1 MANVVHASHEWE
13 NMSQNIFKVAAV
25 QAAPAFLDLAQ
36 GVEKT
41 IALIKEAAEAGA
53 KLIAFPE
60 CWLPGYP
67 FWAWL
72 DSPAWGMQFVGRH
85 FENCMTADGPEAQ
98 RIAAAAAAND
108 IWVDLGYSE
117 RCGGSLY
124 IAQLLIDG
132 TGQVVQA
139 RRKLKATHV
148 ERTIFGEGDGSDIRV
163 VETELGRIGSL
174 CCWEH
179 LNPLTKY
186 AMYAQDEQI
195 HVGAWPSFSLYTGKA
210 FALGPEL
217 NSAVSQV
224 YAAEGQCFVV
234 APCAVV
240 SPEMV
245 EMLCDTETKRDLLRV
260 GGGHAMIYG
269 PDGAPIAAPLAPTAE
284 GLVYADIDLSMIAYA
299 KAAADPTGHYAR
311 PDVARLLFN
320 PTATAR
326 VERLDGG
333 SSHRDH
339 SAIFATPAAA
349 GAPARSDEDSQI
361 VL

>member
-1 MANVVHASHEWE
+1 MSHRLL
-13 NMSQNIFKVAAV
+13 KVAAV
-25 QAAPAFLDLAQ
+25 QAAPAFLDLEK

-41 IALIKEAAEAGA
+41 IALIEEAAAAGA

-72 DSPAWGMQFVGRH
+72 DAPAWGMQFVGRY
-85 FENCMTADGPEAQ
+85 FEASMTADGPEAQ
-98 RIAAAAAAND
+98 RIAAAAAANGV
-108 IWVDLGYSE
+108 WVVLGYSE
-117 RCGGSLY
+117 RCAGSLY
-124 IAQLLIDG
+124 IAQLLIDDHG
-132 TGQVVQA
+132 RIVHA

-163 VETELGRIGSL
+163 HATPLGRLGAL

-195 HVGAWPSFSLYTGKA
+195 HVASWPSFSLYQGKA

-217 NSAVSQV
+217 NNAVSQV

-234 APCAVV
+234 APSAVV
-240 SPEMV
+240 SQEIV
-245 EMLCDTETKRDLLRV
+245 DTVCDTDIKRDLLPL
-260 GGGHAMIYG
+260 GGGYSVIYG
-269 PDGAPIAAPLAPTAE
+269 PDGALLSERLAPTAE
-284 GLVYADIDLSMIAYA
+284 GLVYADIDLSAIAFA
-299 KAAADPTGHYAR
+299 KAAADPAGHYSR

-320 PTATAR
+320 PAPSAR
-326 VERLDGG
+326 VERLDRG
-333 SSHRDH
+333 STHRDH
-339 SAIFATPAAA
+339 SAIFAQEA
-349 GAPARSDEDSQI
+349 GAEMPAQAEGDAKL

>member
-1 MANVVHASHEWE
+1 MA
-13 NMSQNIFKVAAV
+13 QKVIKAAAV
-25 QAAPAFLDLAQ
+25 QAAPAFLDLEQ

-41 IALIKEAAEAGA
+41 IKLIEEAAASGA
-53 KLIAFPE
+53 TLIAFPE

-98 RIAAAAAAND
+98 RIAAAAAENR
-108 IWVDLGYSE
+108 IWVVLGYSE
-117 RCGGSLY
+117 RCEGSLY
-124 IAQLLIDG
+124 IAQLLIDDH
-132 TGQVVQA
+132 GQIVHA

-163 VETELGRIGSL
+163 HDTDIGRLGAL

-186 AMYAQDEQI
+186 AMYAQNEQI
-195 HVGAWPSFSLYTGKA
+195 HVAAWPSFALYSGKA

-217 NSAVSQV
+217 NNAVSQV
-224 YAAEGQCFVV
+224 YAAEGQCFVI
-234 APCAVV
+234 APTTVV
-240 SPEMV
+240 SPKIV
-245 EMLCDTETKRDLLRV
+245 DMLCDTDIKRDLLPL
-260 GGGHAMIYG
+260 GGGYSMIYG
-269 PDGAPIAAPLAPTAE
+269 PDGAPISERLAPTAE
-284 GLVYADIDLSMIAYA
+284 GLVYADIDLSMIPYA

-320 PTATAR
+320 PTPLAR
-326 VERLDGG
+326 VERLDRG
-333 SSHRDH
+333 STQRDH
-339 SAIFATPAAA
+339 SAIFASDGGGEVAS
-349 GAPARSDEDSQI
+349 RSDADAEV

>member
-1 MANVVHASHEWE
+1 
-13 NMSQNIFKVAAV
+13 MSQKVIKVAAV
-25 QAAPAFLDLAQ
+25 QAAPAFLNLEK

-41 IALIKEAAEAGA
+41 IALIEQAAAAGA

-72 DSPAWGMQFVGRH
+72 DAPAWGMQFVGRY
-85 FENCMTADGPEAQ
+85 FENSMTADGPEAQ

-108 IWVDLGYSE
+108 IWVVLGYTE
-117 RCGGSLY
+117 RCAGSLY
-124 IAQLLIDG
+124 IAQLLIDDSG
-132 TGQVVQA
+132 RIVHA

-163 VETELGRIGSL
+163 HATPLGRIGAL

-195 HVGAWPSFSLYTGKA
+195 HVGAWPSFSLYNGTA
-210 FALGPEL
+210 YALGPEL
-217 NSAVSQV
+217 NNAVSQV

-234 APCAVV
+234 APTAVV
-240 SPEMV
+240 TQDIVDM
-245 EMLCDTETKRDLLRV
+245 MCDTDAKRQLLPL
-260 GGGHAMIYG
+260 GGGYSVIYG
-269 PDGAPIAAPLAPTAE
+269 PDGALLSERLAPTEE
-284 GLVYADIDLSMIAYA
+284 GLVYADIDLSMIPFA
-299 KAAADPTGHYAR
+299 KAAADPTGHYSR

-320 PTATAR
+320 PAPSSC
-326 VERLDGG
+326 VERLDRG
-333 SSHRDH
+333 SSPRDY
-339 SAIFATPAAA
+339 SAIFAQEDRAELPAQAEA
-349 GAPARSDEDSQI
+349 DSPVI
-361 VL
+361 L

>member
-1 MANVVHASHEWE
+1 MPQE
-13 NMSQNIFKVAAV
+13 IIKVAAV
-25 QAAPAFLDLAQ
+25 QAAPAFLDLER
-36 GVEKT
+36 GVDKA
-41 IALIKEAAEAGA
+41 IALIKEAAESGA
-53 KLIAFPE
+53 RLIAFPE

-67 FWAWL
+67 WWAWL

-85 FENCMTADGPEAQ
+85 FENCMTANGPEAQ
-98 RIAAAAAAND
+98 RIAAAAAAHG

-124 IAQLLIDG
+124 IAQLLIDSRG
-132 TGQVVQA
+132 KIVQQ

-163 VETELGRIGSL
+163 HDTEIGRIGSL

-195 HVGAWPSFSLYTGKA
+195 HVGAWPSFSLYSGKA

-217 NSAVSQV
+217 NGAVSQV
-224 YAAEGQCFVV
+224 YAAEGQCFVI
-234 APCAVV
+234 APCATV
-240 SPEMV
+240 SQEMV
-245 EMLCDTETKRDLLRV
+245 DLLCDTDAKRDLLRV
-260 GGGHAMIYG
+260 GGGYAMIYG
-269 PDGAPIAAPLAPTAE
+269 PDGAPLAEALPPTAE
-284 GLVYADIDLSMIAYA
+284 GLVYADIDLSMIAFA

-320 PTATAR
+320 PAPSAR
-326 VERLDGG
+326 VERLDRG
-333 SSHRDH
+333 STHRDH
-339 SAIFATPAAA
+339 SAIFATNGDGDIPS
-349 GAPARSDEDSQI
+349 RSEEDAQV